1 MQRWVPPP
9 ADLRACCDGGV
20 VVHTPAALEATCFP
34 ALVGSML
41 VLRLA
46 GQVQRSGHGP
56 LPAAALI
63 GPSTG
68 PSQYAHQGAVHA
80 VGLLIRP
87 EALAAVLG
95 APGGLLVD
103 RHLDLADLPDPAG
116 MAWQGVAE
124 ALRSASDDDA
134 RLGLLFSRLRRVVDG
149 PQQAQLRTRL
159 QHLALALQGP
169 LPEACRSL
177 GLSRRQLE
185 RWSRTQFGMTPKQF
199 QTIARLQQALHGAAQ
214 APGADLAVQAGYY
227 DQSHLARDLRRLVG
241 QPLRPLVQ
249 AVQQAGQADAA
260 DRQGTAHWPLA
271 VGWQLS
277 G

>member
-9 ADLRACCDGGV
+9 ADLRAWCDGGV
-20 VVHTPAALEATCFP
+20 VVHTPAALQATCFP
-34 ALVGSML
+34 AMVGSML
-41 VLRLA
+41 VVRLA
-46 GQVQRSGHGP
+46 GQVQRAGHAL

-68 PSQYAHQGAVHA
+68 PSHYAHLGAVHA

-95 APGGLLVD
+95 APGGPLVD
-103 RHLDLADLPDPAG
+103 RHLDLANLNDPART
-116 MAWQGVAE
+116 AWQGVVDAVQ
-124 ALRSASDDDA
+124 AASDDEA
-134 RLGLLFSRLRRVVDG
+134 RLCVLFNRLRQAVHG
-149 PQQAQLRTRL
+149 PQQAQLRDRL
-159 QHLALALQGP
+159 QRLALALQGP

-249 AVQQAGQADAA
+249 AVQQAGQATAA
-260 DRQGTAHWPLA
+260 GGQATAHWPLA

-277 G
+277 D